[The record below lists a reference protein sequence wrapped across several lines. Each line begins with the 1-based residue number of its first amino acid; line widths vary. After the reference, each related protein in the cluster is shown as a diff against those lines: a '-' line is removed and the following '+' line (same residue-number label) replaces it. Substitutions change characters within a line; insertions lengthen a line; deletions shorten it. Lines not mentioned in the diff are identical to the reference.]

1 MKSVAAET
9 PDKMKCPITFQR
21 MRSPVVCA
29 DGHTFERAAIERW
42 LSTNLTNPATGV
54 NLSHRFLNPSITM
67 LNEIREYEAAT
78 GRTRPAPSPT
88 PRRVIDPTLHGDGL
102 RAWQI
107 REARREGRQEVFAEI
122 FEIFK
127 LARHILL

>member
-42 LSTNLTNPATGV
+42 LSSHDTSPLTGEKLTNRNLTPNVMARGMCRRWQE
-54 NLSHRFLNPSITM
+54 SHRHA
-67 LNEIREYEAAT
+67 EA
-78 GRTRPAPSPT
+78 
-88 PRRVIDPTLHGDGL
+88 
-102 RAWQI
+102 
-107 REARREGRQEVFAEI
+107 
-122 FEIFK
+122 
-127 LARHILL
+127 